1 MGELICE
8 VTFCE
13 LRCKQVI
20 NVVDGKCLGHII
32 DIVFDLK
39 CGRILGLVTPG
50 FRRWLWFRPREDIF
64 IPWRHV
70 CKIGDDVI
78 LVELKP
84 LCGAPVGCF
93 TDYSGRGG
101 GRYGAEFDGAVKAEG
116 ESADETV
123 RPDFVSGP
131 SGAGPAPSNAE
142 ARRRPEHQYQQ
153 YYDVYDV
160 PDKEQ

>member
-13 LRCKQVI
+13 LRCKQVV
-20 NVVDGKCLGHII
+20 NVVDGRCLGHII

-50 FRRWLWFRPREDIF
+50 FRRWFWFRPREDIF
-64 IPWRHV
+64 IPWRCV

-84 LCGAPVGCF
+84 RGFGPAEALGG
-93 TDYSGRGG
+93 GGG
-101 GRYGAEFDGAVKAEG
+101 GRAYSATYEAEPVRAEG
-116 ESADETV
+116 GRSETAPPADTDGGE
-123 RPDFVSGP
+123 PG
-131 SGAGPAPSNAE
+131 
-142 ARRRPEHQYQQ
+142 RRNERRYEQ

-160 PDKEQ
+160 PDKEN

>member
-13 LRCKQVI
+13 LRCKQVV

-50 FRRWLWFRPREDIF
+50 WRRWFLFRPREDIF
-64 IPWRHV
+64 IPWRNV

-84 LCGAPVGCF
+84 HGFGPAQCYNAAPH
-93 TDYSGRGG
+93 GG
-101 GRYGAEFDGAVKAEG
+101 GQVKAESG
-116 ESADETV
+116 EPADSAQNEK
-123 RPDFVSGP
+123 RY
-131 SGAGPAPSNAE
+131 E
-142 ARRRPEHQYQQ
+142 Q
-153 YYDVYDV
+153 YYDVYDI
-160 PDKEQ
+160 PDKEN

>member
-13 LRCKQVI
+13 LRCKQVV

-50 FRRWLWFRPREDIF
+50 WRRWFWFRPREDIF
-64 IPWRHV
+64 IPWRNV

-78 LVELKP
+78 LVEL
-84 LCGAPVGCF
+84 
-93 TDYSGRGG
+93 
-101 GRYGAEFDGAVKAEG
+101 
-116 ESADETV
+116 
-123 RPDFVSGP
+123 RPRC
-131 SGAGPAPSNAE
+131 AGPAEGIGGGGAGRGCAASCDARPVKADAE
-142 ARRRPEHQYQQ
+142 RQSAERRYEQ

-160 PDKEQ
+160 PDKEA

>member
-1 MGELICE
+1 MGELVCE

-13 LRCKQVI
+13 LRCKQVV

-50 FRRWLWFRPREDIF
+50 WRRWFWFRPREDIF
-64 IPWRHV
+64 IPWRNV

-84 LCGAPVGCF
+84 RCGGPAECFSGKQPETVQPDHVGGPVG
-93 TDYSGRGG
+93 
-101 GRYGAEFDGAVKAEG
+101 
-116 ESADETV
+116 
-123 RPDFVSGP
+123 
-131 SGAGPAPSNAE
+131 AE
-142 ARRRPEHQYQQ
+142 AHGQNERRYEQ
-153 YYDVYDV
+153 YYDVYDI
-160 PDKEQ
+160 PDKET

>member
-13 LRCKQVI
+13 LRCKQVV

-50 FRRWLWFRPREDIF
+50 WRRWFWFRPREDIF
-64 IPWRHV
+64 IPWRNV

-84 LCGAPVGCF
+84 HGFGPAQC
-93 TDYSGRGG
+93 YSGGG
-101 GRYGAEFDGAVKAEG
+101 GGGHGPVRAESG
-116 ESADETV
+116 EPETV
-123 RPDFVSGP
+123 RPDYV
-131 SGAGPAPSNAE
+131 SGAGPSE
-142 ARRRPEHQYQQ
+142 KRYEQ
-153 YYDVYDV
+153 YYDVYDI
-160 PDKEQ
+160 PDKEN